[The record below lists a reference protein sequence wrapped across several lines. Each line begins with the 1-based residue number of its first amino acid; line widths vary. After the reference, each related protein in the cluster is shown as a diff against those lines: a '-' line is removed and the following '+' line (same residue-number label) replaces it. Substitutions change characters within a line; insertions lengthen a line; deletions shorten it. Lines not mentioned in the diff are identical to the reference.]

1 MTLSDLSDLAQILG
15 SLGVIFSLIFVA
27 LELRKNTAQ
36 SRLANYGDMVNRF
49 MSVFSMTNDPELAK
63 LVARGRKSY
72 VDLADDE
79 KISYGYYLENICI
92 AFEGLLHYDRA
103 VVHKAGESRG
113 MFNRHIRYQ
122 LGFPGAREW
131 FDWFE
136 RERGFPSTLMK
147 AIHEALDEEPAQ

>member
-1 MTLSDLSDLAQILG
+1 MTLSDLSDLSQILG

-72 VDLADDE
+72 MDLADDE

-136 RERGFPSTLMK
+136 RERGFPPALMI
-147 AIHEALDEEPAQ
+147 AIHAALDEKPAQ

>member
-1 MTLSDLSDLAQILG
+1 MTLSAFANLAEIIG
-15 SLGVIFSLIFVA
+15 SLGVILSLIFVA

-63 LVARGRKSY
+63 LVVKGRNSY
-72 VDLADDE
+72 VNLADDE
-79 KISYGYYLENICI
+79 KISFGYYLENVCI

-103 VVHKAGESRG
+103 VVHRAGDSRG
-113 MFNRHIRYQ
+113 MFDRHIRYQ

-136 RERGFPSTLMK
+136 RERGFPPTLMK
-147 AIHEALDEEPAQ
+147 AIHEALDQEPAP